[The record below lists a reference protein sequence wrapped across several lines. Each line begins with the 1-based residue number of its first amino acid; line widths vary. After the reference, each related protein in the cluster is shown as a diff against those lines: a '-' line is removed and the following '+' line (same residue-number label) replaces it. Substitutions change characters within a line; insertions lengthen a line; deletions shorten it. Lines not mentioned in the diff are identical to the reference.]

1 MDASAF
7 LLKFLIIDKSDENY
21 RTLFNLSGGDVIPSP
36 HVTSDQDSIKNR
48 LDEYG
53 LCKHR

>member
-1 MDASAF
+1 VDASAF